1 MITIKNLKK
10 SFNGFQVLK
19 GVNLVIPEG
28 KTTFIMGQSGTG
40 KSVLLKHI
48 VGLLSPDEG
57 EIWFENRDLT
67 KIKES
72 EWQEV
77 RKKIGYLFQE
87 GALFDS
93 MTVFENVAFPLI
105 EHKKLPKKEMEKEV
119 DKLLSAVGLR
129 EAKDKYPSELSGGMR
144 KRAALARTLA
154 LQPQVILFDEPTT
167 GLDPILQRSILD
179 LIMEVKRH
187 FNLTCVIVSHDVPLA
202 LNYGDQI
209 AFLHEGVIVESG
221 SPDEIIK
228 SEHPFVKKFLES
240 AIVCSSQNIEK
251 SAGGRL

>member
-10 SFNGFQVLK
+10 SFNGFQVLR

-40 KSVLLKHI
+40 KSVLLKHL

-67 KIKES
+67 KLSEK

-93 MTVFENVAFPLI
+93 MTVGENVAFPLI
-105 EHKKLPKKEMEKEV
+105 EHAKLPEKEIERKV
-119 DKLLSAVGLR
+119 DELLSAVGLL
-129 EAKDKYPSELSGGMR
+129 EAKNKYPSELSGGMK

-154 LQPQVILFDEPTT
+154 LHPQVILFDEPTT

-179 LIMEVKRH
+179 LIMEVKNR
-187 FNLTCVIVSHDVPLA
+187 FNLTCVIISHDVPLA
-202 LNYGDQI
+202 LKYGDQI
-209 AFLHEGVIVESG
+209 AFLHEGVIAQIG
-221 SPDEIIK
+221 SPEEIIN
-228 SEHPFVKKFLES
+228 SNHPFVRKFLDS
-240 AIVCSSQNIEK
+240 ALIDRVKEV
-251 SAGGRL
+251 GHEG

>member
-10 SFNGFQVLK
+10 SFNGFQVLR

-40 KSVLLKHI
+40 KSVLLKHL

-57 EIWFENRDLT
+57 EIWFESRDLT
-67 KIKES
+67 KLSEK

-93 MTVFENVAFPLI
+93 MTVGENVAFPLI
-105 EHKKLPKKEMEKEV
+105 EHAKLPEKEIERKV
-119 DKLLSAVGLR
+119 DELLSAVGLL
-129 EAKDKYPSELSGGMR
+129 EAKNKYPSELSGGMK

-154 LQPQVILFDEPTT
+154 LHPQVILFDEPTT

-179 LIMEVKRH
+179 LIMEVKNR
-187 FNLTCVIVSHDVPLA
+187 FNLTCVIISHDVPLA
-202 LNYGDQI
+202 LKYGDQI
-209 AFLHEGVIVESG
+209 AFLHEGVIAQIG
-221 SPDEIIK
+221 SPEEIIN
-228 SEHPFVKKFLES
+228 SNHPFVRKFLDS
-240 AIVCSSQNIEK
+240 ALIDRAKE
-251 SAGGRL
+251 

>member
-10 SFNGFQVLK
+10 SFNGFQVLR

-40 KSVLLKHI
+40 KSVLLKHL

-67 KIKES
+67 KLSEK

-93 MTVFENVAFPLI
+93 MTVGENVAFPLI
-105 EHKKLPKKEMEKEV
+105 EHAKLPEKEIERKV
-119 DKLLSAVGLR
+119 DELLSAVGLL

-154 LQPQVILFDEPTT
+154 LHPQVILFDEPTT

-179 LIMEVKRH
+179 LIMEVKNR
-187 FNLTCVIVSHDVPLA
+187 FNLTCVIISHDVPLA
-202 LNYGDQI
+202 LHYADQI
-209 AFLHEGVIVESG
+209 AFLHEGVIAQIG
-221 SPDEIIK
+221 SPEQIRN
-228 SEHPFVKKFLES
+228 SNHPFVRKFLDS
-240 AIVCSSQNIEK
+240 ALIDGAKEVSHE
-251 SAGGRL
+251 G

>member
-10 SFNGFQVLK
+10 SFNGFQVLR

-40 KSVLLKHI
+40 KSVLLKHL

-67 KIKES
+67 KLSEK

-93 MTVFENVAFPLI
+93 MTVGENVAFPLI
-105 EHKKLPKKEMEKEV
+105 EHAKLPEKEIEREV
-119 DKLLSAVGLR
+119 DELLSCGRIVG
-129 EAKDKYPSELSGGMR
+129 S
-144 KRAALARTLA
+144 
-154 LQPQVILFDEPTT
+154 
-167 GLDPILQRSILD
+167 
-179 LIMEVKRH
+179 
-187 FNLTCVIVSHDVPLA
+187 
-202 LNYGDQI
+202 
-209 AFLHEGVIVESG
+209 
-221 SPDEIIK
+221 
-228 SEHPFVKKFLES
+228 
-240 AIVCSSQNIEK
+240 
-251 SAGGRL
+251 

>member
-10 SFNGFQVLK
+10 SFDGFQVLR

-40 KSVLLKHI
+40 KSVLLKHV

-67 KIKES
+67 KLNEK
-72 EWQEV
+72 EWQVV
-77 RKKIGYLFQE
+77 RRKVGYLFQE

-93 MTVFENVAFPLI
+93 MTVAENVAFPLV
-105 EHKKLPKKEMEKEV
+105 EHAKLPKKEIERRV
-119 DKLLSAVGLR
+119 DELLSAVGLI

-154 LQPQVILFDEPTT
+154 LHPQVILFDEPTT

-179 LIMEVKRH
+179 LIMEVKRR
-187 FNLTCVIVSHDVPLA
+187 FNLTCVIISHDVPLA
-202 LNYGDQI
+202 LTYGDQI
-209 AFLHEGVIVESG
+209 AFLHEGIIAQVG
-221 SPDEIIK
+221 SPQEIRQ
-228 SEHPFVKKFLES
+228 SDHPFVRKFLES
-240 AIVCSSQNIEK
+240 ALLDGVGEVSHE
-251 SAGGRL
+251 G